1 VGSENVVLYARENI
15 YVVKTLKEFQHL
27 EENGKDV
34 GANGKVTTTTTKR
47 AV

>member
-34 GANGKVTTTTTKR
+34 GANGKLSSIITSN
-47 AV
+47 